1 MENVW
6 TPNLPHLECRR
17 ISRSKEISR
26 SKKFSSTSSLARPH
40 NQKRNVDA
48 FETADL
54 DLAYFSCGSLVSKF
68 CCAGLDTRDPILE
81 LSNIWH
87 HSTWMGETA
96 WDLLVLLG
104 IGVCLA
110 YRVFQQKPVGTKKHG
125 KQEI

>member
-54 DLAYFSCGSLVSKF
+54 DLAYFSSDGLVSKF
-68 CCAGLDTRDPILE
+68 CCAGLETRDPILE

-96 WDLLVLLG
+96 WDLLVLLA
-104 IGVCLA
+104 IGVRLA
-110 YRVFQQKPVGTKKHG
+110 
-125 KQEI
+125 